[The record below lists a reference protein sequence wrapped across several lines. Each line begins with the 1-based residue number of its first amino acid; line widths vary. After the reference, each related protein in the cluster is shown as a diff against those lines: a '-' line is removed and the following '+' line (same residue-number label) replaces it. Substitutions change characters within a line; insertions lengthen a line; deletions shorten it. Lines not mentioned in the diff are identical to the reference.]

1 MTDEA
6 QAHSTAVDI
15 ARILNE
21 IGDMLEIK
29 GESSFKTR
37 AYRRAAD
44 ALLNLPADL
53 AEVWRAGRLKQI
65 PGVGDAIA
73 GKIDEL
79 MRTGK
84 LAFHEQLIGEVP
96 PGLIAMTRIP
106 EVGPRTALSLYQKL
120 GVTSL
125 GDLEAAAREGRV
137 RTVPGLGAKM
147 EQRIILGIEALRRAS
162 DRLPIGAALP
172 VVRELIA
179 TLKAR
184 VPDII
189 HIEAVGSLRRRLP
202 TIGDIDILV
211 TAANPLSVVQAFAAL
226 PQADEIIS
234 EGDTKSSIRLR
245 NGMRVDLMAL
255 EPARY
260 GSLLQHFTGSRQHNI
275 DLRNYA
281 LHRGYMINEYGLTPV
296 DGDHHPTGETILCA
310 TEAEVYG
317 TLGLPLIPPEIREA
331 SGEIEAAIGGTL
343 PNLVTIDDLRGDL
356 HLHSDWSDGVKTIE
370 QMARAAADLG
380 YKYANLTDH
389 SVSLFVANGLTIERV
404 RQQSEIIKQLNA
416 QFASEGLN
424 FRLLHGCEME
434 IKLDGSLDYP
444 DEVLAELDVVVASV
458 HAGLRQPR
466 EQVTARMVGAMR
478 NPHVDIIA
486 HPSGRLLGQ
495 REPADLDFEQVIAT
509 AAETGTCLEINGSPD
524 RLDLDPQYVRW
535 GVQAGVMFTID
546 SDAHH
551 PNAFSLDAELGV
563 AMARRGWAEPR
574 HILNTRPLDEL
585 LAYID
590 QATRRKANGH
600 LPFSKRVEQLFTTT
614 REKTNKPLI
623 DDDDYPSRRRTCILI
638 PYLGRR
644 VISGSVAMRCPGI
657 SLKLTRWAIVARMI
671 CPSIIAN

>member
-1 MTDEA
+1 MADEF
-6 QAHSTAVDI
+6 QAHSTAVDV
-15 ARILNE
+15 ARILSE

-53 AEVWRAGRLKQI
+53 SEVWRAGRLKDI

-79 MRTGK
+79 MRTGH
-84 LAFHEQLIGEVP
+84 LAFHERLIAEVP

-106 EVGPRTALSLYQKL
+106 EVGPRTALTLYQKL

-147 EQRIILGIEALRRAS
+147 EQRIILGIETLRRAS
-162 DRLPIGAALP
+162 DRLPIGAVLP

-184 VPDII
+184 VPDIT
-189 HIEAVGSLRRRLP
+189 HIEAVGSLRRRQP

-211 TAANPLSVVQAFAAL
+211 TAANPLSAMQAFAAL

-245 NGMRVDLMAL
+245 NGMRVDLMVL
-255 EPARY
+255 EPTRY

-281 LHRGYMINEYGLTPV
+281 LQRGYMINEYGLTPV
-296 DGDHHPTGETILCA
+296 DREHQPTADTILCA
-310 TEAEVYG
+310 TEADVYG

-331 SGEIEAAIGGTL
+331 NGEIEAAITGTL
-343 PNLVTIDDLRGDL
+343 PNLVTVDDLRGDL
-356 HLHSDWSDGVKTIE
+356 HLHSDWSDGVKPIE

-389 SVSLFVANGLTIERV
+389 SVSLFVANGLTIARV
-404 RQQSEIIKQLNA
+404 REQTEIIKQLNA
-416 QFASEGLN
+416 QFQAEGLN

-458 HAGLRQPR
+458 HVGLRQPR

-478 NPHVDIIA
+478 NPNVDIIA

-509 AAETGTCLEINGSPD
+509 AATTGTCLEINGSPD

-551 PNAFSLDAELGV
+551 PDAYRLDAELGV
-563 AMARRGWAEPR
+563 AMARRGWAEAKD
-574 HILNTRPLDEL
+574 ILNTRPLDEL
-585 LAYID
+585 LAYIEE
-590 QATRRKANGH
+590 ATARK
-600 LPFSKRVEQLFTTT
+600 
-614 REKTNKPLI
+614 LI
-623 DDDDYPSRRRTCILI
+623 
-638 PYLGRR
+638 
-644 VISGSVAMRCPGI
+644 
-657 SLKLTRWAIVARMI
+657 K
-671 CPSIIAN
+671 

>member
-1 MTDEA
+1 MADNY
-6 QAHSTAVDI
+6 QAHSTAIDI

-37 AYRRAAD
+37 AYRRAAE
-44 ALLNLPADL
+44 ALYNLPADL
-53 AEVWRAGRLKQI
+53 TEVWRVGRLKGI

-84 LAFHEQLIGEVP
+84 LDFYERLVAEIP

-106 EVGPRTALSLYQKL
+106 EVGPRTALTIYQTL

-125 GDLEAAAREGRV
+125 GDLEAAAREGRL
-137 RTVPGLGAKM
+137 RTVPGIGAKM
-147 EQRIILGIEALRRAS
+147 EQRIIAGIEALHRAS
-162 DRLPIGAALP
+162 DRLPIGAVLP

-184 VPDII
+184 VPDIT
-189 HIEAVGSLRRRLP
+189 HIEAVGSLRRRQP

-211 TAANPLSVVQAFAAL
+211 TAANPLGVVQAFAAL

-234 EGDTKSSIRLR
+234 EGDTKGSIRLR
-245 NGMRVDLMAL
+245 NGMRVDLMVL

-296 DGDHHPTGETILCA
+296 GRDHQPSGETILCA

-331 SGEIEAAIGGTL
+331 SGEIEAAIAGRL
-343 PNLVTIDDLRGDL
+343 PNLVTVGDLRGDL
-356 HLHSDWSDGVKTIE
+356 HMHSDWSDGVKTIE

-389 SVSLFVANGLTIERV
+389 SASLFVANGLTIERV
-404 RQQSEIIKQLNA
+404 RQQTEIIKQLNA
-416 QFASEGLN
+416 QFAAEGLN

-466 EQVTARMVGAMR
+466 AQVTARMVGAMR
-478 NPHVDIIA
+478 NPNVDIIA

-551 PNAFSLDAELGV
+551 PDAFTLDAELGV
-563 AMARRGWAEPR
+563 AMARRGWAEAKN
-574 HILNTRPLDEL
+574 ILNTRPLDEL

-590 QATRRKANGH
+590 EASRRK
-600 LPFSKRVEQLFTTT
+600 SK
-614 REKTNKPLI
+614 
-623 DDDDYPSRRRTCILI
+623 
-638 PYLGRR
+638 
-644 VISGSVAMRCPGI
+644 A
-657 SLKLTRWAIVARMI
+657 
-671 CPSIIAN
+671 